1 MDSNAK
7 RLKSARACIG
17 RAYRSVE
24 NAMSLM
30 SPIADTMMDIPL
42 PNVTYAIAQLMDAL
56 DALRGFDPCAGVTVT
71 DYPVDN
77 PLPTDWYLV
86 DYSLPKSAQCPTGRE
101 SLRVLAYSDADAV
114 ARTAII
120 LEGRGLEFRAR
131 INFARRDLARK
142 DAR

>member
-30 SPIADTMMDIPL
+30 SPIADAM
-42 PNVTYAIAQLMDAL
+42 NVTYSIAQLMDAL
-56 DALRGFDPCAGVTVT
+56 DSLREFDPCAGVTVT

-131 INFARRDLARK
+131 INFARK
-142 DAR
+142 DAQ